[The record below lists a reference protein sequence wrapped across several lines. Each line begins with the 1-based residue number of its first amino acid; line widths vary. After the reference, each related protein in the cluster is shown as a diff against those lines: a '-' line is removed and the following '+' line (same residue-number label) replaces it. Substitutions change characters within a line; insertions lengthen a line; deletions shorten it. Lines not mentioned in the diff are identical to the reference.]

1 MKNRGHEIC
10 PLFFVSLLRLIFNQ
24 DNRNTM
30 FNGFF
35 MILRRFIPPYKRY
48 IVLNVIFNILAAFF
62 TLFSFAL
69 IIPILE
75 MLFGINRAH
84 YTFMPWGSGS
94 LKDVVVNDFYYA
106 VQCIIETHGPSMAL
120 AGIALALVVL
130 AGIKTGSA
138 YLAAYNMIAIR
149 TGVVRDLRQQI
160 YNKIVSLPI
169 AFFSNERKGDVM
181 ARMSGDVSEV
191 ENSIMSSL
199 DMMFKN
205 PIMIVVCLTM
215 MIMVSWQLTL
225 FVLILL
231 PVAGGI
237 MGAVGKRLKRKSLDL
252 QNQWGVLLSNIEETI
267 GGLRIIKAFNAERKV
282 EKRFNGENEKF
293 LNMSR
298 GMNRRYELAHPMSEF
313 LGTATIAI
321 VLWFGG
327 SLILSGTQSITAPSF
342 IYYMVIFYSIINP
355 AKDFSKASYSMQ
367 RGLASMQR
375 IDKIL
380 QAENTLKDPVHPTV
394 LPCMQQGISYR
405 GVKFR
410 YGEKW
415 VIDGIDLD
423 IKKGMTVA
431 LVGQSGSGK
440 TTLADLL
447 PRFYDVQEGGI
458 FIDGI
463 DTRDVTKESLRA
475 LMGNVNQEAILFNDT
490 IYGNITFGV
499 ENATGDEV
507 IAAARIANAYDF
519 IMATPQGFDT
529 NIGDRGGNLSGGQRQ
544 RLSIA
549 RAILKNP
556 PILILDE
563 ATSALDTESEHLVQE
578 ALDHLMSG
586 RTTLVI
592 AHRLSTI
599 KNADLICVMQEGKII
614 EQGTHEQLIA
624 KQGAYKHLV
633 DMQTF

>member
-1 MKNRGHEIC
+1 M
-10 PLFFVSLLRLIFNQ
+10 
-24 DNRNTM
+24 T
-30 FNGFF
+30 GFF
-35 MILRRFIPPYKRY
+35 KILTRWVPPYKKY
-48 IVLNVIFNILAAFF
+48 LVLNVFFNILAAFL

-75 MLFGINRAH
+75 MLFGLNTQT
-84 YTFMPWGSGS
+84 YSFMPIGSAG
-94 LKDVVVNDFYYA
+94 LKDVVVNDFYYY
-106 VQCIIETHGPSMAL
+106 VQCIIERYGQSMAL
-120 AGIALALVVL
+120 AAIALALVVMTGL
-130 AGIKTGSA
+130 KTGSA
-138 YLAAYNMIAIR
+138 YMSAFFMIPIR
-149 TGVVRDLRQQI
+149 TGVVRDLRREI
-160 YNKIVSLPI
+160 YAKTVSLPMG
-169 AFFSNERKGDVM
+169 FFSNEHKGDIM
-181 ARMSGDVSEV
+181 ARMSGDVTEV

-215 MIMVSWQLTL
+215 MIIVSWQLTL

-231 PVAGGI
+231 PIAGLI
-237 MGAVGKRLKRKSLDL
+237 MGGVGRRLKRTSLHM

-267 GGLRIIKAFNAERKV
+267 GGLRIIKAFNAEKKV
-282 EKRFNGENEKF
+282 QRRFDNENDTF
-293 LNMSR
+293 RTMATR
-298 GMNRRYELAHPMSEF
+298 VARRYELAHPMSEF

-327 SLILSGTQSITAPSF
+327 TLIIGGQSSITAPSF

-355 AKDFSKASYSMQ
+355 AKDFSKATYAIQ

-380 QAENTLKDPVHPTV
+380 TAENHIKDPENPVSIIEIKE
-394 LPCMQQGISYR
+394 GIKYN
-405 GVKFR
+405 GVRFR
-410 YGEKW
+410 YSDKW
-415 VIDGIDLD
+415 IINDVTFSIRQGT
-423 IKKGMTVA
+423 TVA

-447 PRFYDVQEGGI
+447 PRFYDIESGSI
-458 FIDGI
+458 TIDGTDI
-463 DTRDVTKESLRA
+463 RNFRVHDLRA
-475 LMGNVNQEAILFNDT
+475 LMGNVNQEAILFNDSF
-490 IYGNITFGV
+490 YNNITFGV
-499 ENATGDEV
+499 ENATREQV
-507 IAAARIANAYDF
+507 EEAARIANAYDF
-519 IMATPQGFDT
+519 IMESEHGFDT
-529 NIGDRGGNLSGGQRQ
+529 CIGDRGCNLSGGQRQ
-544 RLSIA
+544 RISIA

-578 ALDHLMSG
+578 ALDKLMHG

-599 KNADLICVMQEGKII
+599 KNADLICVIQDGKIV
-614 EQGTHEQLIA
+614 EQGNHDTLMTLN
-624 KQGAYKHLV
+624 GAYKHLV